1 MISCPVIGRLANP
14 HRREQAMIEEPK
26 SDVVVDDILHR
37 DISDEA
43 LERAAGIDS
52 ARVFTIA
59 FCTQEWN
66 YCYPS

>member
-1 MISCPVIGRLANP
+1 
-14 HRREQAMIEEPK
+14 MIEEPK
-26 SDVVVDDILHR
+26 SDVAVDDILHR

-59 FCTQEWN
+59 FCTQELN